1 MFDSKDMSSVDFSN
15 NEPLSLIKASLDL
28 NHLLILKF
36 NKNLMRVKQNYLD
49 ELIDETIVYLAA
61 ESVLDEEIV
70 YPGKKDLDTSKSLTQ
85 ADRILLP
92 QE

>member
-1 MFDSKDMSSVDFSN
+1 MR
-15 NEPLSLIKASLDL
+15 IKQ
-28 NHLLILKF
+28 K
-36 NKNLMRVKQNYLD
+36 YLD

-70 YPGKKDLDTSKSLTQ
+70 YPGKKDLDHSESLTRE
-85 ADRILLP
+85 DRILLP